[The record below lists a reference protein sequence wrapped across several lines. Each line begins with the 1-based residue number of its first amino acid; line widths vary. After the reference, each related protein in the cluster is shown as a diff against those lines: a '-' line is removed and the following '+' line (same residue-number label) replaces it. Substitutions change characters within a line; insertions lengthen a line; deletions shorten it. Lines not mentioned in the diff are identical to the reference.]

1 MKNKEKIKLLEDT
14 QVVYR
19 KRIEFL
25 GFNIQLLQQDL
36 LASTEYSNDK
46 VNNLDRN
53 INARFDKISK
63 EKEKI
68 EQLEARFSDIAEY
81 NKEKIEQ
88 LEARVSDFEVF
99 RDYTIVKQHE
109 RSNKMI
115 SKKPEVINT
124 PLELDKDGDVDLKDE
139 QINSDASFYYY
150 IDENIRKLFGF

>member
-63 EKEKI
+63 EKEKSSS
-68 EQLEARFSDIAEY
+68 L
-81 NKEKIEQ
+81 KH
-88 LEARVSDFEVF
+88 VF
-99 RDYTIVKQHE
+99 
-109 RSNKMI
+109 
-115 SKKPEVINT
+115 
-124 PLELDKDGDVDLKDE
+124 
-139 QINSDASFYYY
+139 
-150 IDENIRKLFGF
+150 

>member
-1 MKNKEKIKLLEDT
+1 MK
-14 QVVYR
+14 
-19 KRIEFL
+19 
-25 GFNIQLLQQDL
+25 
-36 LASTEYSNDK
+36 
-46 VNNLDRN
+46 
-53 INARFDKISK
+53 
-63 EKEKI
+63 
-68 EQLEARFSDIAEY
+68 

-88 LEARVSDFEVF
+88 LEARVSDLEVF

>member
-1 MKNKEKIKLLEDT
+1 MMKNKEKIKLLEDT

-25 GFNIQLLQQDL
+25 GSNIQLLQQDL

-68 EQLEARFSDIAEY
+68 EQLEAR
-81 NKEKIEQ
+81 
-88 LEARVSDFEVF
+88 VSDLEVF

>member
-1 MKNKEKIKLLEDT
+1 MTKNERITLLEDN

-25 GFNIQLLQQDL
+25 GSNIQLLQQDL

-68 EQLEARFSDIAEY
+68 EQLEAR
-81 NKEKIEQ
+81 
-88 LEARVSDFEVF
+88 VSDLEVF

>member
-25 GFNIQLLQQDL
+25 GSNIQLLQQDL

-68 EQLEARFSDIAEY
+68 EQLEAR
-81 NKEKIEQ
+81 
-88 LEARVSDFEVF
+88 VSDLEVF